1 LFHFDFTPGLTK
13 DVFISVKFPFH
24 LLVREPYKF
33 SKKTANLN
41 PVPARIIESFLL
53 FTMDPSQTC
62 YRFPQE
68 YLTRNQ
74 ATSISELNFELP
86 AFTPKKLDENPSP

>member
-1 LFHFDFTPGLTK
+1 M
-13 DVFISVKFPFH
+13 
-24 LLVREPYKF
+24 LVREPYKF

-41 PVPARIIESFLL
+41 PVPERIIESFFL
-53 FTMDPSQTC
+53 FTMDSSQTC

-74 ATSISELNFELP
+74 ATSISEFNFELP
-86 AFTPKKLDENPSP
+86 AFTPKKLDENQSP

>member
-1 LFHFDFTPGLTK
+1 M
-13 DVFISVKFPFH
+13 
-24 LLVREPYKF
+24 LVREPYKF

-41 PVPARIIESFLL
+41 PVPERITESFLL
-53 FTMDPSQTC
+53 FTMNPFQAC

-74 ATSISELNFELP
+74 ATSISELNLELP
-86 AFTPKKLDENPSP
+86 AFTPKKLDENPGPTNYI

>member
-1 LFHFDFTPGLTK
+1 LFHFDSTPGLLR

-53 FTMDPSQTC
+53 FPWIHLRHVIVSAKILDP
-62 YRFPQE
+62 
-68 YLTRNQ
+68 
-74 ATSISELNFELP
+74 
-86 AFTPKKLDENPSP
+86 KPSPINI